1 VQTLTRQSTRRPA
14 GSALFT
20 VALALLSLACS
31 PDVSPEPAAGEFLFV
46 WTTDADS
53 VDLNFMAVVDAD
65 PASPRYGDV
74 LTTLPVPTE
83 GRIRGH
89 HTEHRMPE
97 GGVLFANDFGT
108 GETYLIDLRDPMVPV
123 LVDAFTNAGSLDS
136 PHSFERFGDGSV
148 LATFQTSGPGST
160 APGGIARLD
169 PQGRMLASSSAAPG
183 GEGMRPY
190 SLAIV
195 PELDRVVT
203 GSADMRGVVDSRAV
217 QIWRA
222 SDLALLH
229 TLDFPAEWGP
239 AAEPRVLTDGRTVFV
254 STFGCTLLRVEG
266 LETEEPTLSRAFDFG
281 GEGCA
286 LPVVAGRFWIQAVP
300 GVNGLVALDMSDPNE
315 PVEAARLTLGPE
327 DWPHW
332 ISLSPDGQRIVVTGY
347 RGTRHRVLIVDLDP
361 QSGRMEVDR
370 SFGSPEDAE
379 PGISFDRPEW
389 PHGST
394 GPADPHGAVFSITPG
409 G

>member
-1 VQTLTRQSTRRPA
+1 MRRVFGGAGCGVARGVALVAA
-14 GSALFT
+14 GS
-20 VALALLSLACS
+20 LLVSGCS
-31 PDVSPEPAAGEFLFV
+31 PEGTPDSPEGQFLFV
-46 WTTDADS
+46 WATDADS

-65 PASPRYGDV
+65 PASPGYGDV

-89 HTEHRMPE
+89 HTEHRMPD

-108 GETYLIDLRDPMVPV
+108 GETYLIDLRNPMAPV
-123 LVDAFTNAGSLDS
+123 LVDSFTTAGPLDS
-136 PHSFERFGDGSV
+136 PHSFERFADGTI
-148 LATFQTSGPGST
+148 LATFQTSGPGNT
-160 APGGIARLD
+160 TPGGIARLD
-169 PQGRMLASSSAAPG
+169 PTGRMLAFGSAAAG
-183 GEGMRPY
+183 GVEMRPY

-195 PELDRVVT
+195 PAVDRVVT
-203 GSADMRGVVDSRAV
+203 GSADMRGAVDSRAV

-222 SDLALLH
+222 TDLALLH
-229 TLDFPAEWGP
+229 TLSFPDEWGR
-239 AAEPRVLTDGRTVFV
+239 AAEPRVLSDGHTVFV
-254 STFGCTLLRVEG
+254 STFGCALLRVDG
-266 LETEEPTLSRAFDFG
+266 LETGAPTLSRAFDFG

-300 GVNGLVALDMSDPNE
+300 GVNGLVALDMSDPSQ
-315 PVEAARLTLGPE
+315 PVEAARLSLSDE

-332 ISLSPDGQRIVVTGY
+332 ISLSPDGRRIVVTGY

-361 QSGRMEVDR
+361 TSGRMTVDA
-370 SFGSPEDAE
+370 SFGSPDAAE
-379 PGISFDRPEW
+379 PGISFDRATW
-389 PHGST
+389 PHGNT